1 VAGIRDAARL
11 GRYLVVK
18 RSLQVVGRSPHAVRF
33 VVVMAE
39 AAIAF
44 PAQQAPHLAGLMTMI
59 DVELATLLLANPTN
73 APLTGQKCV
82 QIVRGDAVAAF
93 LPARLDFVLVC
104 YSPTLIY
111 PEPFLSKFRVF
122 GISRFLPNGLARNH
136 VCFPPPVPM
145 VKSSVKS
152 PDNRLVHGQRRHGWR
167 RGSSSCGGVPAEGRS
182 RSGYGH

>member
-1 VAGIRDAARL
+1 VAGIREAARL
-11 GRYLVVK
+11 VRYLVVK

-44 PAQQAPHLAGLMTMI
+44 PAQQAPHLAGLMTMV

-111 PEPFLSKFRVF
+111 PEPFLSKFRVLR
-122 GISRFLPNGLARNH
+122 ISLFLPNGLAGNH
-136 VCFPPPVPM
+136 VCFPPQPIGEIAGEIARQPVGPRPAPPWM
-145 VKSSVKS
+145 AA
-152 PDNRLVHGQRRHGWR
+152 RLIVLRGRAGQGPVALRI
-167 RGSSSCGGVPAEGRS
+167 RS
-182 RSGYGH
+182 